1 MLKVGVTGGI
11 GSGKS
16 VVCRVFTTLG
26 IPVFNA
32 DDAGKYLMAT
42 DVSVI
47 ASVKALLGNDVYI
60 NNQPDKKLIA
70 DAVFKNPALLS
81 QLNAIIHPAVIA
93 YGNKWMA
100 AQTSPYTI
108 KEAAILFESGSYKE
122 LDVIIGV
129 HAPKD
134 VRLKRVLTRDAA
146 MTAEKVLQRMANQ
159 MDEDE
164 KMKRC
169 DYIITNDGN
178 RAIIPQVFD
187 LHQIFLKKATV
198 N

>member
-32 DDAGKYLMAT
+32 DDAGKYLMANDAT
-42 DVSVI
+42 VI
-47 ASVKALLGNDVYI
+47 ASVKTLLGNGVYI
-60 NNQPDKKLIA
+60 NNQPNRKLIA

-81 QLNAIIHPAVIA
+81 QLNAIIHPAVLA

-100 AQTSPYTI
+100 EQTSPYTI

-129 HAPKD
+129 YAPKD
-134 VRLKRVLTRDAA
+134 IRLKRVLERDAA
-146 MTAEKVLQRMANQ
+146 MTAEKALQRMANQ

-169 DYIITNDGN
+169 DYVITNDGDT
-178 RAIIPQVFD
+178 AIIPQVLD
-187 LHQIFLKKATV
+187 IHQTLLKKATV